1 MIISIIHIMKGILY
15 LGAAVAVLRSAAAFL
30 PNNNNHHDI
39 HDQLVFQPSKGAD
52 KAVDTSAASREAID
66 AKISAPRFGA
76 DVPLVQDVGSPGSEH
91 AQSLDDIDQPP
102 QNPNFPIGTT
112 TSQWAITYTPYT
124 DSLTCLAASTIRSDV
139 AAIARKGFTTVRLY
153 SIDCSILQHMEPALL
168 TYNLKLIV
176 GIALDSGLDSAST
189 QISELIA
196 WANPSPNETNK
207 WPLIE
212 LIVIGSDAIFS
223 SRITPNLLATLLTTT
238 RLTLRS
244 HSYAGPLTTTEPL
257 SILTTYAHLLCPT
270 LDIPAATIHPF
281 FHPLITASDAGTYV
295 STQLTHLSTLC
306 PNLKRETSIALE
318 TGWPSRGVANG
329 AAVPGYVEQWVAVS
343 GIVDSGVGGRSVFL
357 GWGDEGWREG
367 GEFGVEG
374 SWGCGHVFGG
384 EGE

>member
-1 MIISIIHIMKGILY
+1 MIISIIHLMKGILY
-15 LGAAVAVLRSAAAFL
+15 LGAAVAVLRCVAAFL
-30 PNNNNHHDI
+30 PHNQHDI
-39 HDQLVFQPSKGAD
+39 YDQLVFQPTKGAD
-52 KAVDTSAASREAID
+52 KAVGTSTASRGAID
-66 AKISAPRFGA
+66 AGIPAPRFGA
-76 DVPLVQDVGSPGSEH
+76 DNSLSQHVASPGS
-91 AQSLDDIDQPP
+91 QSLDDIDRPP
-102 QNPNFPIGTT
+102 QKPSFKIGTT
-112 TSQWAITYTPYT
+112 SSQWAITYTPYT
-124 DSLTCLAASTIRSDV
+124 DSLNCLSPSTIRTDV
-139 AAIARKGFTTVRLY
+139 AAIARKGFSTIRLY

-168 TYNLKLIV
+168 THNLKLIV
-176 GIALDSGLDSAST
+176 GIALDDGLDSAST

-196 WANPSPNETNK
+196 WAHPNPNPNETNK

-223 SRITPNLLATLLTTT
+223 SHTTPTLLATLLTTT

-244 HSYAGPLTTTEPL
+244 HSYPGPLTTTEPL

-281 FHPLITASDAGTYV
+281 FHPRVSASLAGTYV
-295 STQLTHLSTLC
+295 STQLTTHLATLC
-306 PNLKRETSIALE
+306 PNLEQETPIALE

-343 GIVDSGVGGRSVFL
+343 EIRDSGVGGRSVFL
-357 GWGDEGWREG
+357 GWGDEEWRDG
-367 GEFGVEG
+367 GQFGVEG